1 MLSVIAVMT
10 TKYASGDACWL
21 QPDRDL
27 RGAVSGSD
35 IITEVTEVGVNV
47 VTGVDIDLL
56 IVIALVVVV
65 EVVEVVVVVEDVVTV
80 VVEVCDDLVVGVV
93 DVTVTVTSVLL
104 SLAERTVL
112 VYSAWRRV
120 WQSIARRDLTMASLT
135 LCRPSS
141 PVLRYIQALI
151 SLVELRHYCAL
162 IGRAQTLLCSHWS
175 SSDIT
180 AHSLVKGLQSVEIFS

>member
-1 MLSVIAVMT
+1 MT

-35 IITEVTEVGVNV
+35 IITEVTEVG

-93 DVTVTVTSVLL
+93 DVTVTSVLL

-162 IGRAQTLLCSHWS
+162 IGQRASKC
-175 SSDIT
+175 
-180 AHSLVKGLQSVEIFS
+180 